1 MSIIIDL
8 TINRPTVAHVADL
21 REPTD
26 SFSDYLTFYAE
37 DAQQQLQR
45 HLIDKYQTRA
55 RGETDTIPSASST
68 GPAKPI
74 SADVLRRA
82 LRAAGVHMSIIHIEP
97 FHGQAIPTGADIAEN
112 TRNHQII
119 EDAVSELS
127 HAGKLQ
133 FRNVAPVLAV
143 LEGKHAFY
151 VIQPH
156 IRVTVQEMVIFSP
169 DLIAN
174 NYTKS
179 LFVIYQLLKGLHDLH
194 SQGLH
199 HGSLNSS
206 KVLLTKQLWT
216 LITSVVSSPSQD
228 SSAGNAPLPSS
239 LMHQHAL
246 LTKPSSHAKGSLLFN
261 LINDWFVMIAGIL
274 LRD

>member
-1 MSIIIDL
+1 MQ
-8 TINRPTVAHVADL
+8 
-21 REPTD
+21 EPTD
-26 SFSDYLTFYAE
+26 SFSDYLTYYAE
-37 DAQQQLQR
+37 ESQQQLQR

-55 RGETDTIPSASST
+55 RTGVDAAPSTTSS

-82 LRAAGVHMSIIHIEP
+82 LHAAGVHLSILPIEP
-97 FHGQAIPTGADIAEN
+97 FRGQAVTTGADIAEN

-127 HAGKLQ
+127 DAGKLQ

-151 VIQPH
+151 IIQPH
-156 IRVTVQEMVIFSP
+156 IRVTVQEMTIFSP

-179 LFVIYQLLKGLHDLH
+179 LFVVYQILKGMHDLH
-194 SQGLH
+194 SQGLY
-199 HGSLNSS
+199 HGSLTSS

-216 LITSVVSSPSQD
+216 LLTAVVSSPSHD
-228 SSAGNAPLPSS
+228 SNAVNANQPST
-239 LMHQHAL
+239 LVHHHL
-246 LTKPSSHAKGSLLFN
+246 LLSKPSSNAKGSLLFS
-261 LINDWFVMIAGIL
+261 LVNDW
-274 LRD
+274 